1 MAKSTIVPFNIP
13 SEFSADPL
21 TEVIQAGAKELL
33 RAAIQAEVSVFIAEH
48 AHLTDEE
55 GRKRLVRHGFLPERE
70 MLTGIG
76 AVSVQVP
83 RVRDRGRNEDGSKV
97 KFRSSL
103 VPPYLRKAKSVEEL
117 LPWLYLKGIST
128 GDFSE
133 ALAALLGPDA
143 EGLSSSTI
151 ARLKT
156 SWWEEYEIW
165 RKRDLRGKRYV
176 YIWAD
181 GVYFTPRLDD
191 NRQCMLVIIGADEY
205 GEKDVLAIAD
215 GFRENTDSWRDL
227 LNSLKKRGLTVPPE
241 LAIGDGAL
249 GFWSALRDVFPET
262 REQRCWVHKT
272 QNVTGALPKSMR
284 EKAKSDLQD
293 IWMAETK
300 KEANAAFDLFVD
312 TYGVKY
318 EKAVG
323 KLLKDRDALL
333 AFYDFPAEHWKHIR
347 TTNPIESV
355 FATVRNRA
363 RKTKGCLNRKTALA
377 MVFRLMM
384 SAKKKWRKISAPNRL
399 PEVIQGVA
407 FKDGIKQRQIA
418 AELLSNLVFECFWSC
433 GDLVLVFVFNSVF
446 ECDACGDFGEV
457 IKAA

>member
-1 MAKSTIVPFNIP
+1 MAVLKDAVDLEEKGYAPMAKSTVVPFDLP
-13 SEFSADPL
+13 SEFSPDPL

-33 RAAIQAEVSVFIAEH
+33 RTAVIAEVSDFIAEY
-48 AHLTDEE
+48 AHLLDEE
-55 GRKRLVRHGFLPERE
+55 GRQRLVRHGFLPERE
-70 MLTGIG
+70 MMTGIG
-76 AVSVQVP
+76 KVPVQVP
-83 RVRDRGRNEDGSKV
+83 RVRDRGASADGSKI
-97 KFRSSL
+97 KFTSKI

-133 ALAALLGPDA
+133 ALAALLGPNA

-151 ARLKT
+151 TRLKAN
-156 SWWEEYEIW
+156 WWEEYQSW
-165 RKRDLRGKRYV
+165 RKRDLTSKRYV

-191 NRQCMLVIIGADEY
+191 DRQCMLVIIGADEY

-227 LNSLKKRGLTVPPE
+227 LGGLKKRGLTVPPE

-249 GFWSALRDVFPET
+249 GFWTALRDVYPET
-262 REQRCWVHKT
+262 REQRCWMHKM
-272 QNVTGALPKSMR
+272 QNVTGALPKAMR

-300 KEANAAFDLFVD
+300 KEANAAFDLFVE

-318 EKAVG
+318 EKAVA
-323 KLLKDRDALL
+323 KLVKDRDELL

-355 FATVRNRA
+355 FATVRNRT

-384 SAKKKWRKISAPNRL
+384 SAKKKWRKISAPARL
-399 PEVIQGVA
+399 PEVIQGVE
-407 FKDGIKQRQIA
+407 FKDGIKQAQVA
-418 AELLSNLVFECFWSC
+418 A
-433 GDLVLVFVFNSVF
+433 
-446 ECDACGDFGEV
+446 
-457 IKAA
+457 